1 MVKCIEWCMGY
12 GCTGDLSDYMIED
25 FASVQKQTCGD
36 PQNTFVPN
44 ETYPTQCAKMKDV
57 EFRPMKILK
66 TPFLIT

>member
-1 MVKCIEWCMGY
+1 MGY

-44 ETYPTQCAKMKDV
+44 ETYPIQCAKMKDMWN
-57 EFRPMKILK
+57 FPQ
-66 TPFLIT
+66 